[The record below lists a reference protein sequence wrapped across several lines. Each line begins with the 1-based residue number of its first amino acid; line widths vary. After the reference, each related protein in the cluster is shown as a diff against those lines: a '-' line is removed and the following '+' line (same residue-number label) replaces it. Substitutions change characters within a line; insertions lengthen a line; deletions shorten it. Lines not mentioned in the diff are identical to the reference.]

1 MDPTLPIPLISGA
14 LDGYAVA
21 VGRARVRTFRTLTNA
36 ARFAMRVTQRIN
48 YRLSRELEQAA

>member
-1 MDPTLPIPLISGA
+1 MNPTLPIPLISGA

-21 VGRARVRTFRTLTNA
+21 VGPKVRTFRTLTNA

-48 YRLSRELEQAA
+48 YRVNRELETA